1 MKAGDWVDVRSVW
14 AEGDEGSERETVR
27 RADGFMLVAYDIP
40 RGCLGAYYPETNA
53 LVPLA
58 SVADGA
64 GTPTSKS
71 IPVLLSPGVMP
82 AGGGR

>member
-1 MKAGDWVDVRSVW
+1 MSGLDLLPEDKRRLHVDGAWSE
-14 AEGDEGSERETVR
+14 AEGGARFDVLDP
-27 RADGFMLVAYDIP
+27 ADGSV
-40 RGCLGAYYPETNA
+40 
-53 LVPLA
+53 LA